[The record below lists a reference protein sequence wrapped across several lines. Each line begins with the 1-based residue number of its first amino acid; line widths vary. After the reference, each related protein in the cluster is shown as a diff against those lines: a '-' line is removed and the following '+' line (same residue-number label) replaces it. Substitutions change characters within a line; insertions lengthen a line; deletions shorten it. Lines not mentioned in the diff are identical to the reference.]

1 VGQAARDGVVEVERA
16 TGDDIAG
23 PCKEDRLGGGSAM
36 RRRDRPAVGR
46 INPALIAALER
57 SMHGNECTAFEDL
70 DLVGKDMDVEDAPAR
85 RIRDAVEI
93 APDADQALVRDAPFE
108 LEDGPIR
115 RQGQRLQER
124 LLVGKGLVDDTL
136 CGGMEPRIGDR
147 VEPVTELPVQVIK
160 VAE

>member
-1 VGQAARDGVVEVERA
+1 MGQAARDGVVEFERA
-16 TGDDIAG
+16 AGHDIAG
-23 PCKEDRLGGGSAM
+23 PCKEDRLGGGSAVGH
-36 RRRDRPAVGR
+36 RTGPAVGR
-46 INPALIAALER
+46 IDPALVAALER
-57 SMHGNECTAFEDL
+57 CMRANECTAFEDL

-124 LLVGKGLVDDTL
+124 LLVGKGLTRFV
-136 CGGMEPRIGDR
+136 
-147 VEPVTELPVQVIK
+147 
-160 VAE
+160 VAWSRGLATVSSQ